1 METLKP
7 NHMKVAG
14 IVLIIAGIA
23 MLIFKG
29 FNVQTE
35 KKVLDVGPIEVTKKE
50 NKWLGW
56 PVYTGAVAII
66 AGIVIVAVSRK
77 KAN

>member
-1 METLKP
+1 
-7 NHMKVAG
+7 MKVVG

-23 MLIFKG
+23 MLIFRG
-29 FNVQTE
+29 FNIQTE
-35 KKVLDVGPIEVTKKE
+35 KKVLDVGPIEVSKTE

-56 PVYTGAVAII
+56 PVYTGAIAII
-66 AGIVIVAVSRK
+66 AGIVIVATSRK